1 MASYFAVEG
10 GELKKLFPERSRQEA
25 HEDGGDGVGHQA
37 SGGAEPAAA
46 QDQRKAGSRK
56 QSFGNELSIAIFKM
70 AQLPKNRPI

>member
-25 HEDGGDGVGHQA
+25 HED
-37 SGGAEPAAA
+37 GGAEPAAA

-70 AQLPKNRPI
+70 APLPKNRPI